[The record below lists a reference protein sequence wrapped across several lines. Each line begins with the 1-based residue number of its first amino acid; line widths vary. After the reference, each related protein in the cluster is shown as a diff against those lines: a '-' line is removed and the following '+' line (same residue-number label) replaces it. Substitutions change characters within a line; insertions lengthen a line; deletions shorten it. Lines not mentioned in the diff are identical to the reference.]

1 MHLVVL
7 FDSLCCWHLPILLI
21 FCVYLSFLLH
31 FRSIERDRKR
41 KKPNTMASSI
51 AAGAGSTDPTAAR
64 RNTKRPKCNNALSIS
79 LISCFFDFLAPFS
92 VTHFLFF
99 VDFFGLWWKF
109 RIFFYL
115 GMLGRK
121 GVLGLLRFFCVR
133 IKAL

>member
-64 RNTKRPKCNNALSIS
+64 RNTKRPKCKALSVS
-79 LISCFFDFLAPFS
+79 LISRGFS
-92 VTHFLFF
+92 TFELNFQWPICLFCWSFWFVVEISYFLFL
-99 VDFFGLWWKF
+99 GLIEF
-109 RIFFYL
+109 
-115 GMLGRK
+115 MLGRK
-121 GVLGLLRFFCVR
+121 WFFWVCWVF
-133 IKAL
+133 LC